1 MKEES
6 MFVVCI
12 SDGFLKLSKNNNKPP
27 SSATM
32 PKKGEIYEPVR
43 HVTIMGMDAY
53 VLAGFHPHDCW
64 NAKSFRPVDSGFGE
78 VVCSWAEETILKIAQ
93 LEEAEA

>member
-6 MFVVCI
+6 RFVVCI
-12 SDGFLKLSKNNNKPP
+12 VPEHRWVNIERV
-27 SSATM
+27 AT
-32 PKKGEIYEPVR
+32 PQKGEIYEVLK
-43 HVTIMGMDAY
+43 TINIPNADA
-53 VLAGFHPHDCW
+53 PHYILKELTTSW
-64 NAKSFRPVDSGFGE
+64 NVNGFRPVNSSFGE